1 MWLSHCHAGVAC
13 RARHVFG
20 VGSRRSRRRREAG
33 VSKRSG
39 LCCGREAEEHHQR
52 PVQLNEFLVP
62 EAAESLA
69 QP

>member
-1 MWLSHCHAGVAC
+1 VLCHAGTRREF

-52 PVQLNEFLVP
+52 PVQLNEFLVA